1 MDQIYEEISDTAMIR
16 KIHTPPTPDHR
27 ELRRRLFK
35 RSLPYLLAL
44 VAAYGFFC
52 LSHRYIVQAV
62 RVQGSS
68 MMPTLSDGGC
78 YLLNR
83 LVFSFRDPKPMDI
96 VALQDPEDKGLAVK
110 RIVARPGDRV
120 FLSDGKVFVNGKALA
135 EIYLDGGTKTFP
147 DPRYR
152 AQMWICGL
160 NQYFVLGDN
169 RNKSADSRLYGA
181 VPRQNILGLVV
192 PLGFADWF

>member
-1 MDQIYEEISDTAMIR
+1 MDQIYEQISDTAMIR
-16 KIHTPPTPDHR
+16 KIHAPPTIDRR

-44 VAAYGFFC
+44 VAAYGFYRF
-52 LSHRYIVQAV
+52 SHRYIVQAV
-62 RVQGSS
+62 LVQGLS
-68 MMPTLSDGGC
+68 MAPTLTDGSC

-83 LVFSFRDPKPMDI
+83 FVFSFRDPKPMDI
-96 VALQDPEDKGLAVK
+96 VTLQDPEDNGLAVK

-120 FLSDGKVFVNGKALA
+120 FLSDGQVFVNGKALT
-135 EIYLDGGTKTFP
+135 ETYLEGGTKTYP

-169 RNKSADSRLYGA
+169 RNKSVDSRLYGA
-181 VPRQNILGLVV
+181 VPRQNILGLVI